1 MANSLVDHNVKLFI
15 LMNQNGRGR
24 DLNSWVTIS
33 FARITNANSRW
44 IFLFKIRSED
54 FTLYFVPIQFGTIGL
69 LATKVSVW
77 CFSVLRLNEKLWYY
91 YYVHFE
97 TNNSTLLISSKPV
110 KYFYSIN
117 HKKSIGHVMHRR
129 FNIQQLYALPT
140 LYLCALY
147 LSENKQRLVP
157 LTA

>member
-1 MANSLVDHNVKLFI
+1 MTNSLVDHNVKLFI
-15 LMNQNGRGR
+15 LVNQIGRGR

-91 YYVHFE
+91 YYYYHHHYYVHFE

-117 HKKSIGHVMHRR
+117 HIKLTGNVMHQQ

-140 LYLCALY
+140 LYEVC
-147 LSENKQRLVP
+147 
-157 LTA
+157 